1 MPNLS
6 QVLFT
11 PSRPC
16 WLYELMVLMRRVD
29 GMPKWSISR
38 PSTET
43 RTLTAG
49 RQRGMDMR
57 REKRWVS

>member
-11 PSRPC
+11 PSREC
-16 WLYELMVLMRRVD
+16 WLYELMLLMRRVD

-43 RTLTAG
+43 RTSTAG
-49 RQRGMDMR
+49 RQRGTDMR